1 MIAERPEP
9 IEATNPDW
17 QQLLL
22 EKDLEI
28 LRLQSRN
35 QFLTQ
40 LQQLEKIRLKHPKGR
55 FTELIGIGTGVYGK
69 TVAEIDTNL
78 RKERDSWE

>member
-9 IEATNPDW
+9 ITAEPTDW

-28 LRLQSRN
+28 LRLQRRN
-35 QFLTQ
+35 QFLLK
-40 LQQLEKIRLKHPKGR
+40 LQELEKTRLKNSKGR

-69 TVAEIDTNL
+69 TPAEIDANL
-78 RKERDSWE
+78 RAERDSWD

>member
-9 IEATNPDW
+9 IETEKIDW

-35 QFLTQ
+35 QFLSELQ
-40 LQQLEKIRLKHPKGR
+40 LLEKVRLKKPKGR
-55 FTELIGIGTGVYGK
+55 FTQLIGIGTGVYGK
-69 TVAEIDTNL
+69 TTAEIDTNL
-78 RKERDSWE
+78 QKERDSWG